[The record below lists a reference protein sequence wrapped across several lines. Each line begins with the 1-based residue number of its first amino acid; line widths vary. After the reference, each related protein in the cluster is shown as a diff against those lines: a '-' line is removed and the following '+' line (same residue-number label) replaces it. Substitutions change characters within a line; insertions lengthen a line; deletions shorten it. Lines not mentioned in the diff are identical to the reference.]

1 MSGLR
6 LELLGSMP
14 GEKNPVQL
22 GSIFDSIDKFLNKN
36 SGTII
41 KATTLVNTANQL
53 FNKSGVSQQGGSSY
67 SSEIAQQQ
75 AAAAQAAQAEALA
88 QERARQ
94 ESAKKSDNT
103 ILYVGIAAGGI
114 ALTVLA
120 VALVKRKK
128 KKSGLGRISR
138 KAAKRNPAK
147 RIKKMR
153 KASRKKRRA

>member
-14 GEKNPVQL
+14 GERNPVQL
-22 GSIFDSIDKFLNKN
+22 GNIFDSIDKFLNKN

-41 KATTLVNTANQL
+41 KATTLVNTASQL
-53 FNKSGVSQQGGSSY
+53 FNTGGSGS
-67 SSEIAQQQ
+67 SGGGGASEIARQQQ
-75 AAAAQAAQAEALA
+75 EAAQAEALA
-88 QERARQ
+88 QEKARQ

-128 KKSGLGRISR
+128 KKSGLGRVSR
-138 KAAKRNPAK
+138 KAVKRNPAK
-147 RIKKMR
+147 RIKKVR
-153 KASRKKRRA
+153 KAATKKRRA